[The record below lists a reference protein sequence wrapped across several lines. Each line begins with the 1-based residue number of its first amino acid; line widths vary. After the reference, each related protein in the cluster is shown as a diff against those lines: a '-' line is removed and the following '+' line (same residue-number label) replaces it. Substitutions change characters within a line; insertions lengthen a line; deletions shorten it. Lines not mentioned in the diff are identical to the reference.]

1 MYKFSLF
8 PDMLPFRSR
17 RLVDYLNTIGVQAHK
32 QAFSGKTN
40 YWERCDIE
48 LGHENSILWEKETEK
63 MQASVS
69 SQEIAWHC
77 QWAKG
82 KKKVKLEHNP

>member
-1 MYKFSLF
+1 MCKFSIF
-8 PDMLPFRSR
+8 PDMLLFRSR

-40 YWERCDIE
+40 YWVRCDIE
-48 LGHENSILWEKETEK
+48 LVDEDSILWEKKSEK
-63 MQASVS
+63 MQALVS

-77 QWAKG
+77 QWAEG
-82 KKKVKLEHNP
+82 KKVKLEHNP